1 MSNNKNQS
9 QGVDFIGPLVE
20 MTHHF
25 AVIIGQWILDVLKYA
40 WARYN
45 KLPQELKRIEI
56 KEARIKK
63 VTDDSLM
70 LGYSCNRRAPLPL
83 EEINFAAH
91 TYIVGAAGS
100 GKTNLISIL
109 QENQMQ
115 NEIPVIF
122 LDPKADMES
131 LLNF

>member
-9 QGVDFIGPLVE
+9 QGIDFIGPLVE

-25 AVIIGQWILDVLKYA
+25 AVMISEFLLVALKYA
-40 WARYN
+40 WAKYN
-45 KLPQELKRIEI
+45 KLPQELKRIDI
-56 KEARIKK
+56 KDARIKK

-70 LGYSCNRRAPLPL
+70 IGYSCNRKGPLPL
-83 EEINFAAH
+83 REINFAAH

-100 GKTNLISIL
+100 GKTNLLSVL
-109 QENQMQ
+109 QENHMK

-131 LLNF
+131 LFTF